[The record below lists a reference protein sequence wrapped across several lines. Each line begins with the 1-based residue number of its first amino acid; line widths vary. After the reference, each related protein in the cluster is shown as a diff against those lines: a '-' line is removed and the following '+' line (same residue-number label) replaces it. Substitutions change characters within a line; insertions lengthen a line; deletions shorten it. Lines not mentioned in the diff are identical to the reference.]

1 MMRSAFSASLIFADK
16 LAGSIAF
23 SSAAVRTLP
32 AAGRRRKEF
41 QNSSQGMLEKG
52 EEFFHVME
60 DTAELGHLKEKS
72 FG

>member
-1 MMRSAFSASLIFADK
+1 MRGSAFSASLVFADK

-32 AAGRRRKEF
+32 ATGRRGEEF
-41 QNSSQGMLEKG
+41 QNGSQGMLEKR

-60 DTAELGHLKEKS
+60 DTAELGYLKEKS